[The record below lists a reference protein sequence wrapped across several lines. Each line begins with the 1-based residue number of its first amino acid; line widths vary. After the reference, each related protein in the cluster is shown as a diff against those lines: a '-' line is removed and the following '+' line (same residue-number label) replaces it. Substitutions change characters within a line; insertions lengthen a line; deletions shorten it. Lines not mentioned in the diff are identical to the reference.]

1 MCICSM
7 REKEDTK
14 LLLRES
20 SAANI
25 TVWVKEPRGKSLR
38 VWEQNEHFC
47 GLQCNSFVYYST
59 TKKLLSL
66 YAEWKCNHVWLLL
79 EIMRFPK
86 SAGMMPQSVSE
97 SRCSPA
103 PKILSLPHRPIRAT
117 SSSSFYFSFVSLFQS
132 FLLFSRLSSEDLNS
146 TVLEYM
152 TETLGYSLSEIIHVV
167 TTNRPSALT
176 ASYHLLLS
184 RLNRSQRGA
193 KASKVFPL

>member
-1 MCICSM
+1 MEMQSCMAPAGNNAFSEIRRNDATVCEREPLQPCS
-7 REKEDTK
+7 KNP
-14 LLLRES
+14 
-20 SAANI
+20 SA
-25 TVWVKEPRGKSLR
+25 PS
-38 VWEQNEHFC
+38 
-47 GLQCNSFVYYST
+47 
-59 TKKLLSL
+59 
-66 YAEWKCNHVWLLL
+66 
-79 EIMRFPK
+79 
-86 SAGMMPQSVSE
+86 
-97 SRCSPA
+97 
-103 PKILSLPHRPIRAT
+103 LSLPHRPVRAT

-132 FLLFSRLSSEDLNS
+132 FLLFSRLSSEDLSS

>member
-7 REKEDTK
+7 SEKEDTK
-14 LLLRES
+14 PLLRES

-103 PKILSLPHRPIRAT
+103 PKILQLQ
-117 SSSSFYFSFVSLFQS
+117 V
-132 FLLFSRLSSEDLNS
+132 FLCHTGL
-146 TVLEYM
+146 LE
-152 TETLGYSLSEIIHVV
+152 
-167 TTNRPSALT
+167 P
-176 ASYHLLLS
+176 LLLLPS
-184 RLNRSQRGA
+184 ISHLWAFSKAFSCFPGCLQRI
-193 KASKVFPL
+193 STRPC